1 MQPNFDL
8 RLLDTFNA
16 VYPPNKP
23 VPDDEFENP
32 PRSPSQPKPQS
43 TAKQLQEKV
52 CSISIIFSIFIILC
66 PQLTHYLDLVEVQ
79 IAHQVAQKSDA
90 FFQAMSSHDTLMD
103 QLAKTCSTVSTLRE
117 KIQNIDSVLV
127 KDSLK
132 ILRLAQ
138 MKQNYVRV
146 FDKVH

>member
-1 MQPNFDL
+1 MELGWPHLLDSLTQTIIFTDKSQFDIGTIPRIFMQPNFDL

-52 CSISIIFSIFIILC
+52 RSI
-66 PQLTHYLDLVEVQ
+66 
-79 IAHQVAQKSDA
+79 
-90 FFQAMSSHDTLMD
+90 
-103 QLAKTCSTVSTLRE
+103 
-117 KIQNIDSVLV
+117 
-127 KDSLK
+127 
-132 ILRLAQ
+132 
-138 MKQNYVRV
+138 
-146 FDKVH
+146 